1 MKIELTKE
9 FRENKIYE
17 IEGGCGTFTFRLWE
31 KGDKHRVYF
40 NRPNG
45 KSEGYIDLVTG
56 ERTGYLRKDYHS
68 YDDCLEEFFE
78 NCVVKEKEEKKMKVM
93 SELKDL
99 RKIENVGYNET
110 LKAKTFTIENKEYV
124 LSGGEFSASGV
135 MNYLR
140 PLEKVLENKDDET
153 YKRSRSDVTYYVKNS
168 TMAKMQEL

>member
-78 NCVVKEKEEKKMKVM
+78 NCVVKEEETMK
-93 SELKDL
+93 
-99 RKIENVGYNET
+99 T
-110 LKAKTFTIENKEYV
+110 
-124 LSGGEFSASGV
+124 
-135 MNYLR
+135 
-140 PLEKVLENKDDET
+140 T
-153 YKRSRSDVTYYVKNS
+153 Y
-168 TMAKMQEL
+168 EE